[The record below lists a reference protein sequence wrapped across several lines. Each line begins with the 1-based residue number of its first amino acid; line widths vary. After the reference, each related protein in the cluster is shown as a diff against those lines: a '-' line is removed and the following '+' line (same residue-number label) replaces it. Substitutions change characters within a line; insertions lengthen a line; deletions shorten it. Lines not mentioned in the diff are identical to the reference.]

1 MEYVFE
7 AEADDIVEV
16 GEDEEEIVVEE
27 VEEIVE
33 EIDVDTEEEEEIF
46 PIRRKPQKIPPVF
59 QGPPL
64 RPEK

>member
-7 AEADDIVEV
+7 PEADDIVEV

-27 VEEIVE
+27 IEEIE
-33 EIDVDTEEEEEIF
+33 DVDTEEEEEIF

>member
-7 AEADDIVEV
+7 AEAEDIVEV

-27 VEEIVE
+27 IEEIE
-33 EIDVDTEEEEEIF
+33 EIDTEEEEEIF
-46 PIRRKPQKIPPVF
+46 PIRRKPQKTPPVF

>member
-7 AEADDIVEV
+7 TEAEDIVEI
-16 GEDEEEIVVEE
+16 GEDEEEIVDDE
-27 VEEIVE
+27 EEIVE
-33 EIDVDTEEEEEIF
+33 EIDDTETEEEEIF
-46 PIRRKPQKIPPVF
+46 PIRRKTPKKIPVF

>member
-7 AEADDIVEV
+7 AESDDIVEV
-16 GEDEEEIVVEE
+16 GEDEEEEIVVEE
-27 VEEIVE
+27 IEEIEDV
-33 EIDVDTEEEEEIF
+33 DVDTEEEEEIF

-59 QGPPL
+59 HGPPL